1 MKMSDDQIVQ
11 ELRKINGALQ
21 KNGNGKSGYV
31 KIVLQLLVLAIA
43 VAAVIWANKTD
54 IAVLTVKADTNTEQI
69 KTNRAEL
76 KQDLKDLKKDLQESI
91 NKIDK

>member
-11 ELRKINGALQ
+11 ELRKINDALQ
-21 KNGNGKSGYV
+21 KNGNGKSSYV
-31 KIVLQLLVLAIA
+31 KIFLQLLVLVIA
-43 VAAVIWANKTD
+43 VATVIWTNKTD
-54 IAVLTVKADTNTEQI
+54 IAILTVKADTNTEQV
-69 KTNRAEL
+69 KTNRAEF